1 MKHSTAEQ
9 DLVQGTLARLVTD
22 FSRLAYL
29 AGLRTEDG
37 YGHWG
42 LARVHG
48 GASTAD
54 AIGRA
59 HTEVFLQVL
68 ETSVR
73 DTLAELRRVAALEQQ
88 DVPSYLD
95 RVVSAGSRGLA
106 PRDLGGG
113 SAKHLEWLLFVLSK
127 LAEAEAA
134 RTGRAA

>member
-48 GASTAD
+48 SLSTAQ
-54 AIGRA
+54 AIARA
-59 HTEVFLQVL
+59 HTEVFLRVL
-68 ETSVR
+68 EKGLPETM
-73 DTLAELRRVAALEQQ
+73 AELRRGADLKRL
-88 DVPSYLD
+88 DVVSYLA
-95 RVVSAGSRGLA
+95 RFVTAGSRGLA
-106 PRDLGGG
+106 PLNLGGG
-113 SAKHLEWLLFVLSK
+113 SAKHLDWLLFVLMK
-127 LAEAEAA
+127 WAETETV